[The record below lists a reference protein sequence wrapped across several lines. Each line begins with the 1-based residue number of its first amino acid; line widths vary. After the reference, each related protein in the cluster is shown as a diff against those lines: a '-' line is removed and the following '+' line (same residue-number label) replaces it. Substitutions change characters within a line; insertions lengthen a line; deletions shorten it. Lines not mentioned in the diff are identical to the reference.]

1 MIEKELKS
9 MKRRDK
15 RTKGDGLGKGYQFS
29 KYVVDEW
36 DNCVVGDEEGP
47 KAWQEAIAA
56 LKKQPKL

>member
-1 MIEKELKS
+1 

-15 RTKGDGLGKGYQFS
+15 RTKGDALGKGYQFS
-29 KYVVDEW
+29 KYVVEEW